1 MKKVMI
7 DFADDFKSVELSKK
21 GWNYVG
27 LILVVLAASYWLGLC
42 DHGAFFQLSGC
53 IAYIVAA
60 GLWVSRSA
68 WGEWIMKNGFENK
81 CVEFED

>member
-42 DHGAFFQLSGC
+42 DHGAFFQLTGL
-53 IAYIVAA
+53 VAFCGSA
-60 GLWVSRSA
+60 GLWISRSA
-68 WGEWIMKNGFENK
+68 WGEWMSNELFDND